1 MAESSRWGLGK
12 RRARFDAVAGQVTAA
27 VKSAG
32 SLVVAAL
39 AVACVALAV
48 ACGALAVALRGRAAH
63 A

>member
-1 MAESSRWGLGK
+1 MMGSN
-12 RRARFDAVAGQVTAA
+12 RRAQIREVTGQVTAA

-48 ACGALAVALRGRAAH
+48 ACGALAVALRGRAAT